1 MPDVKP
7 GKGQYADIL
16 KLVCIA
22 LNALNEL
29 SVKLKKKNN
38 VQQKTPSKDEERE
51 TALF

>member
-1 MPDVKP
+1 MLSQEKVSMLTF
-7 GKGQYADIL
+7 YT
-16 KLVCIA
+16 LVCIA

-29 SVKLKKKNN
+29 SVKLKKNN

>member
-1 MPDVKP
+1 MLSQEKVSM
-7 GKGQYADIL
+7 QTFWT
-16 KLVCIA
+16 LVCIA

-51 TALF
+51 NALF